1 MSLMNKKTIVVAM
14 SGGVDSAVTA
24 ALLKKLGHNIIGV
37 TMKLWNGPETPVA
50 DAHHGC
56 YGPGEA
62 QDIEDAREVADK
74 LGIPF
79 HVFDL
84 SEEYKSDVLDYFSL
98 EYLSGRTPN
107 PCIRC
112 NRNLKFGTLFRRVE
126 QSGIEFD
133 GMATGHYA
141 RLEYNTVE
149 NRHLLKKAV
158 DLNKDQSYFLAMLT
172 QEQLAIATFPLG
184 DLYKS
189 GVRKLAED
197 FGLPVADKTESQ
209 DFVAGD
215 YSSILPEGSPGP
227 ILDRDGNV
235 LGEHT
240 SIAGYTI
247 GQRRGLGISSKY
259 PMFVVDIAAERNA
272 VIVGPREDLYQDE
285 LTASGLNWIAIE
297 TLTEP
302 IEVAARVRYRHKEA
316 ESIVFPLNN
325 GQVRVKFKE
334 PQLAITP
341 GQTIVFYQ
349 GDNVI
354 GAGTIDS
361 PHVIARNG
369 ETKQSGSSKSSV
381 KNK

>member
-1 MSLMNKKTIVVAM
+1 MSRINSKTIVVAL

-50 DAHHGC
+50 DSHHGC

-62 QDIEDAREVADK
+62 QDIEDAREIADT

-84 SEEYKSDVLDYFSL
+84 AEEYKSDVLDYFSL

-107 PCIRC
+107 PCVRC
-112 NRNLKFGTLFRRVE
+112 NRNLKFGTLLRRVE

-141 RLEYNTVE
+141 RLEYDAVGK
-149 NRHLLKKAV
+149 RHLLKKAV
-158 DLNKDQSYFLAMLT
+158 DLNKDQSYFLALLS
-172 QEQLAIATFPLG
+172 QEQLARATFPLG
-184 DLYKS
+184 ELHKS
-189 GVRKLAED
+189 EVRKLAED
-197 FGLPVADKTESQ
+197 FGLPVAGKTESQ
-209 DFVAGD
+209 DFVAGG

-227 ILDRDGNV
+227 IMDRDGNV
-235 LGEHT
+235 LGEHR
-240 SIAGYTI
+240 SIAAYTI
-247 GQRRGLGISSKY
+247 GQRRGLGISSKD

-272 VIVGPREDLYQDE
+272 VIVGPKESLYQDE

-297 TLTEP
+297 TLIEP
-302 IEVAARVRYRHKEA
+302 IEVEARIRYRHKEA
-316 ESIVFPLNN
+316 ECIVFPLST
-325 GQVRVKFKE
+325 GHVRVNFKE
-334 PQLAITP
+334 PQFAITP

-349 GDNVI
+349 GDKVI
-354 GAGTIDS
+354 GAGTID
-361 PHVIARNG
+361 RRGN
-369 ETKQSGSSKSSV
+369 
-381 KNK
+381 